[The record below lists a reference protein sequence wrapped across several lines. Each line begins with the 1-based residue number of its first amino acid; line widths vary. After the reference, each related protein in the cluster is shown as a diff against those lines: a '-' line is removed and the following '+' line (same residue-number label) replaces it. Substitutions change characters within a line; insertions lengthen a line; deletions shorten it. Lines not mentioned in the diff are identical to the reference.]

1 MIQIIAIRVV
11 DRIKEAGHTQEVLSR
26 YSKLIRARLGFH
38 ELNDDI
44 CSREGFIVLVVD
56 KDNKDYKGLRGD
68 LDKIYGIELKKVTT
82 SSDTEV
88 DSVIP
93 DGDGVVTIVSLIVE
107 NRDRVVSEV
116 QDSLSRYGCSIRTR
130 LGLNEKING
139 TNMGVIILELTGNP
153 IEQRGLINRLSGIE
167 EVTLAAV
174 AFS

>member
-11 DRIKEAGHTQEVLSR
+11 DRIKEAGHTQKVLSR

-44 CSREGFIVLVVD
+44 CSREGYIVLVVD
-56 KDNKDYKGLRGD
+56 EENIDYKRFAAD
-68 LDKIYGIELKKVTT
+68 LDKIYGIELKRVSA
-82 SSDTEV
+82 SSETEV
-88 DSVIP
+88 DSLIP
-93 DGDGVVTIVSLIVE
+93 DGDGVVTIVTLMVE

-130 LGLNEKING
+130 LGLNETING
-139 TNMGVIILELTGNP
+139 TTMGVIILELTGNP
-153 IEQRGLINRLSGIE
+153 VEQRGLLNRLSGIE
-167 EVTLAAV
+167 EVTVAAV